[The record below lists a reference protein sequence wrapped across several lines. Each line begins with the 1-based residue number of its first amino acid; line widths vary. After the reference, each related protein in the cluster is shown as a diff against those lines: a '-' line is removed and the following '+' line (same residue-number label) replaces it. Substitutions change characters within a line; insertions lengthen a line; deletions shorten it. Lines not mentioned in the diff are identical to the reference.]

1 MMLVERRRNLKKIE
15 SILKE
20 LIRRYSEHHLQ
31 QIGGS
36 LAYFFLLSIFPLLIF
51 LNAILGLFDFAL
63 HDILVS
69 IQPLIPHYVFDIL
82 DNYITS
88 IASRENTTILSLG
101 LIGTLYTAS
110 IAVNSIFHAI
120 LKAYNQTNHRSWL
133 LTKALALM
141 FTCLIGFTLFLSLI
155 LPLIGQGFLEF
166 VNQYFVVPEII
177 FFIWN
182 ILRWSVTPLLIM
194 TTLALL
200 YKIIPYT
207 PYKQSIW
214 PGTIFAT
221 ILWMITSSLFAIY
234 VNEFS
239 NYSAVYGS
247 LGAVIA
253 LLVWLF
259 LTGIIII
266 LGAELNDI
274 LDHLE

>member
-1 MMLVERRRNLKKIE
+1 MFDERRGMLKKIE

-31 QIGGS
+31 QVGGS
-36 LAYFFLLSIFPLLIF
+36 LAYFFLLSLFPLLLF
-51 LNAILGLFDFAL
+51 MNATLGLFDFAL

-88 IASRENTTILSLG
+88 IASHENTTILSLG

-110 IAVNSIFHAI
+110 IAVNSMIYAI
-120 LKAYNQTNHRSWL
+120 HKAYNQTNHRSWY
-133 LTKALALM
+133 LTKALSLV
-141 FTCLIGFTLFLSLI
+141 FTLLIGLTLFLSLI

-166 VNQYFVVPEII
+166 VNQYFVIPKSI

-182 ILRWSVTPLLIM
+182 VLRWSVTPLLIM

-221 ILWMITSSLFAIY
+221 ILWMIASSLLPYY
-234 VNEFS
+234 VNGFS
-239 NYSAVYGS
+239 RYSVVYGS
-247 LGAVIA
+247 IGAVIA

-259 LTGIIII
+259 LTGVIII